1 MEIEHM
7 ELQEIEVLIDPD
19 GKVRIQVRGV
29 KGGDCL
35 DITKELEEAL
45 GGQIELREMTPE
57 ALEAAVAEQ
66 VRRVQQQ

>member
-1 MEIEHM
+1 V
-7 ELQEIEVLIDPD
+7 ELQEIEIFIDQE

-29 KGGDCL
+29 KGAACL

-57 ALEAAVAEQ
+57 ALESAVEQ
-66 VRRVQQQ
+66 AQQRQQRLG

>member
-1 MEIEHM
+1 M
-7 ELQEIEVLIDPD
+7 ELQEIEIFIDQA

-29 KGGDCL
+29 KGAACL

-57 ALEAAVAEQ
+57 ALESAVEQ
-66 VRRVQQQ
+66 AQQRQQRRG